1 MDQKDEVYQ
10 SNEYSSFDQQNDT
23 AVLDQQADVQE
34 HGNCLPDEA
43 VKKYESFSIA
53 DLQKPFPTKGLN
65 TITIRPIV
73 GVINDSQVD
82 QLGQIQEQSD
92 LDSDQ
97 DYDAT
102 QKPEVMAKNSDQ
114 KYITANY
121 TNQKEETTAITQNSD
136 SNEYSD
142 MHVPN
147 SLEGER
153 KYLEKITELYKLEY
167 GDDEN
172 EIKNRIQHNLR
183 NTSINRV
190 TQLNEDNIKHYV
202 ETTSFG
208 FSKVLEVKKIAQ
220 GGEAI
225 VFRLEHQGTNE
236 VVIKTSLKIQ
246 NETDNDDSESPF
258 IDLMAETRHL
268 RLLQS
273 EKYIA
278 SVKEEIIEWRIS
290 RLKWEILEL
299 VQNQINLE
307 MKMKNFIHQK
317 A

>member
-1 MDQKDEVYQ
+1 MEQKDQAYQ
-10 SNEYSSFDQQNDT
+10 LNEYSSLDQQNDT
-23 AVLDQQADVQE
+23 AVLDQQADVQQ

-43 VKKYESFSIA
+43 LKKYESFSIA

-82 QLGQIQEQSD
+82 LLGQIQEESD
-92 LDSDQ
+92 KDSDQ

-102 QKPEVMAKNSDQ
+102 EKPEVMAKNSDQ
-114 KYITANY
+114 KYITTYY
-121 TNQKEETTAITQNSD
+121 TNQKEETTAFTQNSD

-153 KYLEKITELYKLEY
+153 KYLEKITELYKLE
-167 GDDEN
+167 
-172 EIKNRIQHNLR
+172 
-183 NTSINRV
+183 V